1 MHAQVNVTIRWEPE
15 KSQHEHI
22 FSTHNLF
29 GTNDDSAGRDLWIGS
44 IPHTLVE
51 GTVELATKRVKNMCD
66 KYGET
71 QHVTIRKKETGDENW
86 ALVTFA
92 EAESVEQIV
101 ESGLTTEDGY
111 VLRVR
116 QADLKIGDGKSGGM
130 LFHMAQHHGLKKLK
144 PGTLHVTVHSAEELT
159 MSTRKIRDL
168 STFVDYRQMWQ
179 MLKYLFF
186 YIVSGFVFYWVSVL
200 ATPLQ
205 SCRTKISNQAL
216 AHPVLLPLPL
226 PQVYMAADGSMDPE
240 DLATLT
246 GGNGDWDMMNTF
258 VFIVTSFTTV
268 GYGNHPSFVS
278 SDPPCEYPGVQ
289 TAFTNPSSILLP
301 FEQRQESYGAPRG
314 TTLSNDENYALPSSC
329 FDGTDP
335 PPAECWVIFDDA
347 KIFDFSTHQMYLLRF
362 VHDLAKCQL
371 FTCLP
376 VI

>member
-1 MHAQVNVTIRWEPE
+1 M
-15 KSQHEHI
+15 
-22 FSTHNLF
+22 
-29 GTNDDSAGRDLWIGS
+29 
-44 IPHTLVE
+44 
-51 GTVELATKRVKNMCD
+51 
-66 KYGET
+66 
-71 QHVTIRKKETGDENW
+71 
-86 ALVTFA
+86 
-92 EAESVEQIV
+92 
-101 ESGLTTEDGY
+101 
-111 VLRVR
+111 LRVR

-216 AHPVLLPLPL
+216 PHPVLPLPL